1 MSSFTRS
8 SFDICTCFLKKYY
21 RLLVLAS
28 ICQPAGFQLPSGR
41 HPCAF
46 PCAFI
51 WGLAWEA
58 HIWKA
63 SSYILLRYFLPDF
76 HVQPIA
82 FLWRKREW
90 SCLYPQIGGLDVF
103 TVDGMQV
110 ACRYFP
116 SMIAHCYLPLIVH
129 LSEAGKKIRC
139 FCFWISKIFVTL
151 HLWKVAGRS
160 WGHGTEE
167 HVAWVWHRRQHRRNK
182 KNICNGIYVKGRLRQ
197 TRIRT

>member
-21 RLLVLAS
+21 RLLVLGS

-46 PCAFI
+46 PWAFI

-58 HIWKA
+58 HILKA
-63 SSYILLRYFLPDF
+63 SSYIITLLSAWFPCSAYHFFVEKARVELSSSPN
-76 HVQPIA
+76 
-82 FLWRKREW
+82 R
-90 SCLYPQIGGLDVF
+90 GGLDVF

-110 ACRYFP
+110 ACWYFP

-167 HVAWVWHRRQHRRNK
+167 HVAWVWHRRQHRWNK